1 MWSCYK
7 AKISLNL
14 GLRTDDDLKL
24 EKLFNKLDFAMYNV
38 IDDPEERNDLKHDLP
53 AIYQQLRKRTL
64 EHLKN
69 IVPEDFPEQ
78 DFAGH
83 PNKLNGYFS
92 PGWCEP
98 KYI

>member
-1 MWSCYK
+1 MRSCYK

-78 DFAGH
+78 DFSGH